1 MRSKQ
6 PEDPKD
12 YPSIG
17 KTLFEIGDD
26 TKLDIPTSC
35 GRNGECHECV
45 VEVTSG
51 MQFLSA
57 PSEPESFLKEPYR
70 LACQARVV
78 ADGPILFSPLRRSP
92 KILAAGQQK
101 VGLELEPMV
110 TKREGKVFYGER
122 HIDEYRGHLLGLA
135 IDLGTTTIV
144 IDLLN
149 LESGQSIERLSF
161 ENPQKFGGSDV
172 MHRISYDAG
181 PHHGELKKALLTA
194 INRTIRNL
202 ARNHRFPR
210 RSIYEIVIA
219 GNSSMRDLLFG
230 LDVQGIGQKPY
241 KSLTE
246 LKYREGL
253 TASTELLDKAWRI
266 GIRANKETVMYGL
279 PLIASHVGGD
289 TAACLTAID
298 IQSVSDTTIMLVDVG
313 TNTEVVI
320 GNADRMV
327 AASCPAGPA
336 FEGGLVKYG
345 MPGYEGAIESIQIKD
360 DDDDFDYQ
368 TIGDVDPTGLCGSG
382 LIDLVAELR
391 RHGRMTEKGVFQ
403 PDKKQREI
411 VVVPEHEIT
420 FSRADA
426 SALAQATAA
435 NYCGQFI
442 AMRFMGLQPDDIS
455 SLYLAGGFANYIN
468 VGNAIEIGFLAPI
481 RRDRIVKAG
490 NASIEGA
497 CELLMSKSKRE
508 YLKQLVK
515 RIEHVELETTADFF
529 DIFVEGC
536 QFKPMPS
543 VIDPGP

>member
-1 MRSKQ
+1 MT
-6 PEDPKD
+6 E
-12 YPSIG
+12 
-17 KTLFEIGDD
+17 E
-26 TKLDIPTSC
+26 
-35 GRNGECHECV
+35 E
-45 VEVTSG
+45 
-51 MQFLSA
+51 
-57 PSEPESFLKEPYR
+57 
-70 LACQARVV
+70 
-78 ADGPILFSPLRRSP
+78 
-92 KILAAGQQK
+92 AAQ
-101 VGLELEPMV
+101 
-110 TKREGKVFYGER
+110 
-122 HIDEYRGHLLGLA
+122 
-135 IDLGTTTIV
+135 
-144 IDLLN
+144 
-149 LESGQSIERLSF
+149 
-161 ENPQKFGGSDV
+161 
-172 MHRISYDAG
+172 
-181 PHHGELKKALLTA
+181 
-194 INRTIRNL
+194 
-202 ARNHRFPR
+202 
-210 RSIYEIVIA
+210 IA
-219 GNSSMRDLLFG
+219 
-230 LDVQGIGQKPY
+230 
-241 KSLTE
+241 
-246 LKYREGL
+246 
-253 TASTELLDKAWRI
+253 
-266 GIRANKETVMYGL
+266 
-279 PLIASHVGGD
+279 
-289 TAACLTAID
+289 
-298 IQSVSDTTIMLVDVG
+298 
-313 TNTEVVI
+313 
-320 GNADRMV
+320 
-327 AASCPAGPA
+327 
-336 FEGGLVKYG
+336 
-345 MPGYEGAIESIQIKD
+345 GYEGAIESIQIKG

-391 RHGRMTEKGVFQ
+391 RNGRMTEKGVFQ